1 MKTVKAGTEEL
12 WHKNRLTIFCNFNM
26 NCNFNCS
33 YCINRK
39 VRNHYAEQLSLQA
52 LTNLVDYL
60 PQLNKDKYIFGVAG
74 GEPSLYKHLNLF
86 LEKAAF
92 FLPHKHQITV
102 NTNGS
107 LLKKFINPIETIM
120 NLDLQITISMHIE
133 QYSFEKYEK
142 ILLNFPYPEKIRL
155 KILLQPGK
163 LKETLTFIER
173 MKKYEFHSF
182 IIHGLIEK
190 ERVYQGY
197 DKEELDYLKHNSYH
211 IDKVLFNEYITES
224 GIEKREFYRD
234 DLILEPEL
242 ATYTGLY
249 CMAGYSAIRVLA
261 DGKVANCFYHK
272 DNSDFNLNKN
282 TILEYP
288 YITKAM
294 KCIGNACRCIAF
306 TSLPKWDP
314 NYCSPP
320 EYFKG
325 ELA

>member
-1 MKTVKAGTEEL
+1 MHIVKAGNEDS
-12 WHKNRLTIFCNFNM
+12 WHKNQLTILCNFNM

-33 YCINRK
+33 YCINRT
-39 VRNHYAEQLSLQA
+39 VRNNYSEQLSSQA
-52 LTNLVDYL
+52 LANLVDYL
-60 PQLNKDKYIFGVAG
+60 PQLNRDKYLFGIAG

-86 LEKAAF
+86 LEKVAY
-92 FLPHKHQITV
+92 FLPDKHQVTYS
-102 NTNGS
+102 TNGS
-107 LLKKFINPIETIM
+107 LLKKFIKPIETIA
-120 NLDLQITISMHIE
+120 NLKLRITISMHIE

-142 ILLNFPYPEKIRL
+142 ALLEFPYPEKIRL

-163 LKETLTFIER
+163 LKETLQFIEK
-173 MKKYEFHSF
+173 MKIFGYSSF
-182 IIHGLIEK
+182 IVHGLIEK
-190 ERVYQGY
+190 GHVYQGY
-197 DKEELDYLKHNSYH
+197 DKEELDYLKHNVYH
-211 IDKVLFNEYITES
+211 VETVLFNENMAEN

-242 ATYTGLY
+242 VKYSGLY
-249 CMAGYSAIRVLA
+249 CLAGYSAIRVLA

-272 DNSDFNLNKN
+272 DDSDFNLNKN

-288 YITKAM
+288 YINKAM
-294 KCIGNACRCIAF
+294 KCKGKACMCMGYTA
-306 TSLPKWDP
+306 LPKWDP